1 MSHGVLCFCLLN
13 PESCHQGHLQVL
25 SPVYSRPRSFF
36 PVGLGGRRH
45 AQLGGA
51 GRGRASRRRTCGRGR
66 QLCRGPALAPTPL
79 RGSADSAP
87 GRRGAGGGDPRNIIT
102 LFPWPTLKQ
111 NRVWEE
117 KLEGEVEQHMERCG
131 VETSGK
137 LLVLLQGN

>member
-1 MSHGVLCFCLLN
+1 MADDTHSLAGRGGAAR
-13 PESCHQGHLQVL
+13 PEGAPAGGAASCAGDLRSL
-25 SPVYSRPRSFF
+25 PPRSAA
-36 PVGLGGRRH
+36 VLTQRR
-45 AQLGGA
+45 AGA
-51 GRGRASRRRTCGRGR
+51 GR
-66 QLCRGPALAPTPL
+66 
-79 RGSADSAP
+79 
-87 GRRGAGGGDPRNIIT
+87 GDPRNIIT